1 MNGAVVFT
9 LSAAF
14 GAALLAVWLDARFP
28 SLAPRGLMG
37 RLVAAGAAW
46 LLADGASRHFVRVLD
61 TAPVE
66 PRAAAGARPAG
77 PQSVAPGGSPRG
89 RANAAPPRLPLPS
102 VHFPT
107 FPRGGAHPRGGP
119 TCSGAN

>member
-14 GAALLAVWLDARFP
+14 GAAVLAVWLDARFP
-28 SLAPRGLMG
+28 SLAPRGLTG

-46 LLADGASRHFVRVLD
+46 LLADGASRLFERILD

-66 PRAAAGARPAG
+66 PRALVALGIILPALVATFLTGLWLLRSLGTAASTR
-77 PQSVAPGGSPRG
+77 
-89 RANAAPPRLPLPS
+89 
-102 VHFPT
+102 
-107 FPRGGAHPRGGP
+107 
-119 TCSGAN
+119 